1 MASSKTDHSNQNTT
15 DTRKFEIMSKLLIV
29 EDDDALREQLEIG
42 LMASGYEV
50 CFSAT
55 GTDAIPAFEKHQPDL
70 VLLDLMLPGKNGI
83 EICKEIREVSGVPII
98 MLTARTDDTDM
109 IRGLEAGAD
118 DYVTKPYKTEVLV
131 SRIRARLRPI
141 KSKSTAHPI
150 VTIGP
155 VEMDTLSHEVR
166 KGDQKIS
173 LTPLEF
179 KLLLTLASHPNEV
192 FTREMLLEQVWEYT
206 YKADTR
212 LVNVHVQRLRSKIE
226 DDPENPRL
234 VLTVRGWGYKAGPE

>member
-1 MASSKTDHSNQNTT
+1 
-15 DTRKFEIMSKLLIV
+15 
-29 EDDDALREQLEIG
+29 
-42 LMASGYEV
+42 
-50 CFSAT
+50 
-55 GTDAIPAFEKHQPDL
+55 

>member
-1 MASSKTDHSNQNTT
+1 MA
-15 DTRKFEIMSKLLIV
+15 KLLIV
-29 EDDDALREQLEIG
+29 EDDDAMREVLELG
-42 LMASGYEV
+42 LAAKDFEV
-50 CFSAT
+50 CSVSN
-55 GTDAIPAFEKHQPDL
+55 GLDAIPAMEKHRPDL
-70 VLLDLMLPGKNGI
+70 ILLDLQLPGKNGI
-83 EICKEIREVSGVPII
+83 QICTEIRKSSMIPII
-98 MLTARTDDTDM
+98 MLTARTDDADM

-131 SRIRARLRPI
+131 SRINARLRTL
-141 KSKSTAHPI
+141 KSKPSEHLI
-150 VTIGP
+150 IKIGP
-155 VEMDTLSHEVR
+155 VEIDTLSHEVR
-166 KGDQKIS
+166 KGDKKIP

-192 FTREMLLEQVWEYT
+192 FSREQLLEQVWEYT

-226 DDPENPRL
+226 DDQENPKL

>member
-1 MASSKTDHSNQNTT
+1 MFK
-15 DTRKFEIMSKLLIV
+15 ILIV

-42 LMASGYEV
+42 LMASGFEV
-50 CFSAT
+50 CYAAT
-55 GTDAIPAFEKHQPDL
+55 GLEAVPAFEKHKPDL
-70 VLLDLMLPGKNGI
+70 ILLDLMLPGKNGI
-83 EICKEIREVSGVPII
+83 EICSEIRRSSGVPII
-98 MLTARTDDTDM
+98 MLTARTDDSDM

-118 DYVTKPYKTEVLV
+118 DYVTKPYKIEVLV
-131 SRIRARLRPI
+131 SRIKARLRPP
-141 KSKSTAHPI
+141 KEVLHPI
-150 VTIGP
+150 IKIGS

-166 KGDQKIS
+166 KGDKKIA

-192 FTREMLLEQVWEYT
+192 FSREMLLEQVWEYT

-226 DDPENPRL
+226 DDQEDPKL
-234 VLTVRGWGYKAGPE
+234 VVTVRGWGYKAGPE

>member
-1 MASSKTDHSNQNTT
+1 MY
-15 DTRKFEIMSKLLIV
+15 KLLIV

-42 LMASGYEV
+42 LTASGFEV
-50 CFSAT
+50 CFAAT
-55 GTDAIPAFEKHQPDL
+55 GLAAIPAFEKNKPDL
-70 VLLDLMLPGKNGI
+70 ILLDLMLPGKNGI
-83 EICKEIREVSGVPII
+83 EICTEIRRTSGVPII
-98 MLTARTDDTDM
+98 MLTARTDDQDM

-118 DYVTKPYKTEVLV
+118 DYVTKPYKIEILV
-131 SRIRARLRPI
+131 SRIKARLRPI
-141 KSKSTAHPI
+141 KDSQHTIIK
-150 VTIGP
+150 IGP
-155 VEMDTLSHEVR
+155 VEIDTLSHEIR
-166 KGDQKIS
+166 KGDKKIA

-192 FTREMLLEQVWEYT
+192 FSREMLLEQVWEYT

-226 DDPENPRL
+226 EDQEDPKL

>member
-1 MASSKTDHSNQNTT
+1 
-15 DTRKFEIMSKLLIV
+15 MSKLLIV

-42 LMASGYEV
+42 LMANGFEV
-50 CFSAT
+50 CFAAT

-70 VLLDLMLPGKNGI
+70 ILLDLMLPGKNGI
-83 EICKEIREVSGVPII
+83 EICTEIRRTSGVPII
-98 MLTARTDDTDM
+98 MLTARTDDADM

-118 DYVTKPYKTEVLV
+118 DYVTKPYKIEVLV
-131 SRIRARLRPI
+131 SRIKARLRPI
-141 KSKSTAHPI
+141 KSKLAEHPVI
-150 VTIGP
+150 KIGP

-166 KGDQKIS
+166 KGDKKIA

-192 FTREMLLEQVWEYT
+192 FSREMLLEQVWEYT

-226 DDPENPRL
+226 DDQEDPKL

>member
-1 MASSKTDHSNQNTT
+1 MY
-15 DTRKFEIMSKLLIV
+15 KLLIV

-42 LMASGYEV
+42 LTASGFEV
-50 CFSAT
+50 CFAAT
-55 GTDAIPAFEKHQPDL
+55 GLEAIPAFEKHKPDL
-70 VLLDLMLPGKNGI
+70 ILLDLMLPGKNGI
-83 EICKEIREVSGVPII
+83 EICTEIRRTSGVPII
-98 MLTARTDDTDM
+98 MLTARTDDVDM

-118 DYVTKPYKTEVLV
+118 DYVTKPYKIEILV
-131 SRIRARLRPI
+131 SRIKARLRPI
-141 KSKSTAHPI
+141 KDSQQ
-150 VTIGP
+150 TIIKIGS

-166 KGDQKIS
+166 KGDKKIA

-192 FTREMLLEQVWEYT
+192 FSREMLLEQVWEYT

-226 DDPENPRL
+226 EDQEDPKL